1 MCSYFA
7 STHIVCICLFSNRKI
22 EKMKMDYV
30 FLFCL
35 SLSPGQEPSWVGEYP
50 LLASPPS
57 LSPQHRIIS
66 THFFYF
72 PHHIYFAVSLRRS
85 TTTQSLFCDPDNNKQ
100 CDSSE
105 QGVDF
110 QLWYLPIKNSDMPR
124 WLFQLEAGH
133 PAPVIRLIF
142 GQMPP
147 SHPAVYLENLKEG
160 FLCKYICKWWK
171 SSTYRRY
178 ESKSLNRH
186 FFLQLRLNSA
196 ESHTGGSL
204 IN

>member
-35 SLSPGQEPSWVGEYP
+35 SLSRAGTILSGGVSTIGPPLSPS
-50 LLASPPS
+50 S
-57 LSPQHRIIS
+57 SPQHRIIS

-72 PHHIYFAVSLRRS
+72 PHHIYFAGSLRSS

-110 QLWYLPIKNSDMPR
+110 KLWYLPIKKLWSATMIISTGSRPPCSCHQTHIWPNAALSPSR
-124 WLFQLEAGH
+124 LFGELERG
-133 PAPVIRLIF
+133 VSLQI
-142 GQMPP
+142 
-147 SHPAVYLENLKEG
+147 YL
-160 FLCKYICKWWK
+160 
-171 SSTYRRY
+171 
-178 ESKSLNRH
+178 
-186 FFLQLRLNSA
+186 
-196 ESHTGGSL
+196 
-204 IN
+204 